1 MSLRI
6 PRPKDTLEVVAGLI
20 GLFFDRFN
28 GPGEGPAAAGT
39 ADDLTKING
48 IGPTFARRLNESGI
62 NTYAALAAATPERI
76 REITQVA
83 EWQSN
88 PADWI
93 KEAKDL
99 AG

>member
-6 PRPKDTLEVVAGLI
+6 PRPKDTIEVVAGLI

-28 GPGEGPAAAGT
+28 GPGEVPATSET
-39 ADDLTKING
+39 ADDLTTING

-62 NTYAALAAATPERI
+62 TTYKALAAATPERI
-76 REITQVA
+76 REITHVA
-83 EWQSN
+83 VWQSN

-93 KEAKDL
+93 KEAKEL